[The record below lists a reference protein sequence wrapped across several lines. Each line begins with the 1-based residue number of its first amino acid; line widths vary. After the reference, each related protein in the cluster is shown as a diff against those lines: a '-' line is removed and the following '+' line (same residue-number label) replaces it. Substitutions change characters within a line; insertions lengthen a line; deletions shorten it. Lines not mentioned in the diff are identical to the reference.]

1 MSIAYWMN
9 SCGSGHWTN
18 GSSSWDATVIFSGP
32 GPWVQV
38 QARSLYEWDFTD
50 LTVTGTPSASG
61 CEFIHWAYVDIGL
74 VGYVEAFRR
83 QQPVGQPCVNGG
95 VGPLYETGTLT
106 TAPVWVQT
114 GVPVTLRMRMTASA
128 AMGEGAW
135 TDTVATLRY
144 SVRNRLP
151 TTGPIFILPE
161 GYTANS
167 PDLGIVN
174 NRFGPVT
181 ITAATPQSFLD
192 SLISV
197 PGDLI
202 LADDADIASLS
213 LPNLTSVG
221 GDIIIT
227 GNTSLT
233 TVGAPA
239 LEEVDG
245 SIEID
250 TNPALEVVDFG
261 ALGLLSGS
269 IVVTNND
276 DPQIDMGGLIDIG
289 GDFTI
294 VNNNDPQID
303 MGGLIDIGGD
313 FTIVNNNDPQ
323 IDMGGLIDIGGDFT
337 IVNNNDPQIDMGG
350 LIDVGGDFTYTGN
363 AVPVTLS
370 LPNLTMLGGS
380 FLVFANPELVTL
392 YVPLLETIDGSI
404 EIDTNPALEVVDFGA
419 LGGTTG
425 SIIVSGNGDP
435 QIDFGSLGG
444 VTGSIIVSS
453 NGDPQID
460 FGSLGGVTGSI
471 IVSSNGD
478 PQIDFGSLGGVTGS
492 ITITDNNSSL
502 RTGSLSF
509 PALISVGGDL
519 TVDTVGQ
526 PVLDFANAIVGGNTL
541 LSGIGTGSIAART
554 AAGTTDILLG
564 GLFSTH
570 AIALP
575 VGALLDPTPL
585 TAHALEGEEL
595 DPAEG
600 LDAQGQPATI
610 DPLAGVRYIFGDAT
624 FTQPALVQITL
635 DVEQLDEPLRTDA
648 LAAMAAGRL
657 TMAVKGDGAGDVHR
671 ARTIC
676 PEGSGPETDGCI
688 GIVLYDGEGM
698 VIPWSSEDAPAFIQ
712 ATALVT
718 QFSGWTLS
726 IVGSSCP
733 ADVNGD
739 GELDVLDFL
748 DYLDAFGQCEGQP
761 VDCTVYGVK
770 ANFNGDDII
779 DVLDILDFFDA
790 FGTGCG

>member
-1 MSIAYWMN
+1 MN

-38 QARSLYEWDFTD
+38 QAQSLYEWDFTD
-50 LTVTGTPSASG
+50 LTVTGTPSPVPCEIGHYVFVAIDIIGYSG
-61 CEFIHWAYVDIGL
+61 TS
-74 VGYVEAFRR
+74 RN
-83 QQPVGQPCVNGG
+83 QNPVGQPCVDGG
-95 VGPLYETGTLT
+95 LGPLYETGTLT
-106 TAPVWVQT
+106 TAPVWIQT
-114 GVPVTLRMRMTASA
+114 GVPVTLRLRMNASVQ
-128 AMGEGAW
+128 MGERWPDA
-135 TDTVATLRY
+135 TQTLRY
-144 SVRNRLP
+144 SVRHRLP

-250 TNPALEVVDFG
+250 G
-261 ALGLLSGS
+261 
-269 IVVTNND
+269 
-276 DPQIDMGGLIDIG
+276 
-289 GDFTI
+289 
-294 VNNNDPQID
+294 
-303 MGGLIDIGGD
+303 
-313 FTIVNNNDPQ
+313 
-323 IDMGGLIDIGGDFT
+323 
-337 IVNNNDPQIDMGG
+337 
-350 LIDVGGDFTYTGN
+350 
-363 AVPVTLS
+363 
-370 LPNLTMLGGS
+370 
-380 FLVFANPELVTL
+380 
-392 YVPLLETIDGSI
+392 
-404 EIDTNPALEVVDFGA
+404 NPALEVVDFGA
-419 LGGTTG
+419 LGGLGGDVTISGNGNPQLDFSSLG
-425 SIIVSGNGDP
+425 SLGGDVTISGNGDP
-435 QIDFGSLGG
+435 QLDFSSLGSLGG
-444 VTGSIIVSS
+444 DVTISG
-453 NGDPQID
+453 NGDPQLD
-460 FGSLGGVTGSI
+460 FSGLVGMS
-471 IVSSNGD
+471 
-478 PQIDFGSLGGVTGS
+478 GS

-519 TVDTVGQ
+519 TVDTFGQ

-541 LSGIGTGSIAART
+541 LSGIGTGSVAART

-657 TMAVKGDGAGDVHR
+657 TMAVKGDGAGDVHI

>member
-303 MGGLIDIGGD
+303 MGGLID
-313 FTIVNNNDPQ
+313 
-323 IDMGGLIDIGGDFT
+323 
-337 IVNNNDPQIDMGG
+337 
-350 LIDVGGDFTYTGN
+350 VGGDFTYTGN

-425 SIIVSGNGDP
+425 SIIVSG
-435 QIDFGSLGG
+435 
-444 VTGSIIVSS
+444 